1 MGSETPKPSPPRPPA
16 SPHGPR
22 GVLEAPGSLTGRAEL
37 AVGLVLI
44 AMAGLTFWLVR
55 APLSAALDRL
65 LPFARTAES
74 TAGDPSD
81 EGSSLLGGDA
91 QSLGGSSEPDGS
103 AAARPPRVVEPER
116 PSWTLV
122 EVSESLEQ
130 AGDAIS
136 ILIEQGRDELGEL
149 EDPATASEARVE
161 RTRRIWTNWG
171 RTWRNRVEVIGGTL
185 PPAEA
190 CAVHAAMKPACNTLR
205 QVLATLD
212 AVPATPSIESATGGL
227 DQAATVLDL
236 LLNPPVEESQEGDEG
251 DGEDDEDGEDDA
263 AGDSGEVSES

>member
-1 MGSETPKPSPPRPPA
+1 MGSETPKPSPPLPPA
-16 SPHGPR
+16 SPRGPR
-22 GVLEAPGSLTGRAEL
+22 GVLEAPGRLTGRAEL

-44 AMAGLTFWLVR
+44 AMAGLTFWLLR

-65 LPFARTAES
+65 LPFTRTAES

-81 EGSSLLGGDA
+81 EGSSLLGGGD
-91 QSLGGSSEPDGS
+91 QGLGGSSEPSGS
-103 AAARPPRVVEPER
+103 TAARPPRVVEPER

-136 ILIEQGRDELGEL
+136 ILIEQGRGELGEL
-149 EDPATASEARVE
+149 EDPATASEARIE

-171 RTWRNRVEVIGGTL
+171 RTWSNRVEVIGATL

-190 CAVHAAMKPACNTLR
+190 CAVHAAMKPACTTLR

-227 DQAATVLDL
+227 DEAATALDL
-236 LLNPPVEESQEGDEG
+236 LLDPPVEEPEEGDEG
-251 DGEDDEDGEDDA
+251 DGEDDAE
-263 AGDSGEVSES
+263 GDSGEVSES